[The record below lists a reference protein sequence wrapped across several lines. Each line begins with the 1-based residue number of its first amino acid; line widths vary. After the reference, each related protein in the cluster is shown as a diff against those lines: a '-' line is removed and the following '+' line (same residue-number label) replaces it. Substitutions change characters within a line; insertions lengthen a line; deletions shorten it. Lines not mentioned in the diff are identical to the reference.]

1 MLDVREAPTV
11 EVTGAKEHAGRRTD
25 RACAISTPP
34 IDEREVIPPD
44 PLRRLNVMTRR
55 PGWAFGR
62 RALRLAHEGLHRP
75 CSPAPGDYDPE
86 LPSGQL
92 WRMQPEDEVFNSTE
106 PRWRTGGWQEFWC
119 SDLPEDPKTPG
130 PAFYHPMPLRSPT
143 PPAHDFSSSTVQR
156 FTDPPRDEVESEET
170 DLDFVLEG
178 WRPQARYLNHG
189 NVLKCAP
196 ALWIGPP
203 AVSNKLLLPIRKQP
217 DQAQVER
224 EEIDRLLQAVSETLP
239 PNGRICILGG
249 TEMHNPETKPLV
261 QAVAERLA
269 RQLPSDA
276 VVLTGGMA
284 GIQDPLRT
292 AVRLGADGEIIEPSW
307 ISKGGDSWRG

>member
-1 MLDVREAPTV
+1 MLEHRRSPSPVFRSPQFGALHREECRTPGPGDYRDAAHIAWEEASTQAPSSAAAST
-11 EVTGAKEHAGRRTD
+11 TPPLGFGSRTD

-44 PLRRLNVMTRR
+44 PLRRLNVMT
-55 PGWAFGR
+55 R

-106 PRWRTGGWQEFWC
+106 PRWRC

-156 FTDPPRDEVESEET
+156 FTDPPIYFD
-170 DLDFVLEG
+170 
-178 WRPQARYLNHG
+178 
-189 NVLKCAP
+189 
-196 ALWIGPP
+196 
-203 AVSNKLLLPIRKQP
+203 
-217 DQAQVER
+217 
-224 EEIDRLLQAVSETLP
+224 
-239 PNGRICILGG
+239 
-249 TEMHNPETKPLV
+249 
-261 QAVAERLA
+261 
-269 RQLPSDA
+269 
-276 VVLTGGMA
+276 VVWNL
-284 GIQDPLRT
+284 
-292 AVRLGADGEIIEPSW
+292 S
-307 ISKGGDSWRG
+307 